1 MTISKSR
8 RPARSG
14 LGRLPR
20 EQAKPLPKPRKRPIQ
35 DRAKFTIEAI
45 YGAFVRIWTRDGAQA
60 VTMRAVAE
68 EAGFAIGTLYEYF
81 PNKTA
86 LHSGY
91 VRHAIDRLLARIDR
105 QTIAA
110 EGGDWRARL
119 ATLVAVTCGAD
130 DSAPFFDA
138 EMLRL
143 EGTIAEA
150 RHHRRAFEELSAR
163 WTQALR
169 GWSDLPAQPPQATID
184 ALVLA
189 VWGARRYRL
198 ILDAPDGRLAGWVG
212 EITAICENALAAQ
225 ESL

>member
-14 LGRLPR
+14 SGRLPR

-45 YGAFVRIWTRDGAQA
+45 YDAFVRIWKRDGAGA

-91 VRHAIDRLLARIDR
+91 IRHAIDGLLARIDR
-105 QTIAA
+105 QAIAA
-110 EGGDWRARL
+110 EDGDWRARL
-119 ATLVAVTCGAD
+119 AALIAVTCGAD
-130 DSAPFFDA
+130 DAAPFFDA

-150 RHHRRAFEELSAR
+150 KHHKRAFEELSAK

-169 GWSDLPAQPPQATID
+169 ACSDLPAQPSQATVD

-198 ILDAPDGRLAGWVG
+198 LLDAPDGRLAGWVG
-212 EITAICENALAAQ
+212 ELARLCERALGAR